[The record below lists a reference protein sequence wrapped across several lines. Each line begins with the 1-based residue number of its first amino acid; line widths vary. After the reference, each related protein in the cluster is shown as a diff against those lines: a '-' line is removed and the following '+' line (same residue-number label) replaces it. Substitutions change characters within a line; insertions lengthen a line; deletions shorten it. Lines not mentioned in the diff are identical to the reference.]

1 MNQPNDETRETG
13 NQKTEQEPEGAE
25 PPPRGVRVMAFV
37 RWSLLA
43 AVALVAVASVT
54 TYCSSETHEQG
65 TARADRYWCPMHHE
79 IRSPDPGQCPICH
92 MDLVPIPP
100 EMQKQGS
107 SAAAGGHEGHGTAS
121 PPATPRDAYWCPMH
135 HEVRSPDPGQ
145 CRICHMDLVPIPPE
159 EREPGAASPPPGPS
173 SLAPVPGVTP
183 VTLALDRR
191 QLGGIETGPAVV
203 RAVGG
208 TLRLPAAVEAPQ
220 TSLAHV
226 HVRTPGFVERV
237 AVRETGV
244 RVGRG
249 QPLAWVYSP
258 EVYQAQIELLA
269 ARRWSGAPDATGAA
283 VPVEE
288 GRMRQVAAAGRTAL
302 ELRGMAP
309 QDIDAVLRAGEPMRA
324 VPVRAPSAGYVVG
337 IQAVL
342 GMYATEEM
350 VLYEIS
356 DQSRVWVVG
365 SVFPADIPR
374 VRAGMSGRFVPA
386 TGDEPVAG
394 VVELIEPE
402 VGATTRTARL
412 RLAVDNPDL
421 RLRPGQY
428 GDILIDLPG
437 REALV
442 VPRDAVVDTGEHQYV
457 FVDRGEG
464 RLEPRPVR
472 AGGLFDEQREV
483 VEGLSPGDVVVT
495 RGAFLVDSESR
506 LAASITHEHGAT

>member
-1 MNQPNDETRETG
+1 MNRSNDETVNDTTETEDRET
-13 NQKTEQEPEGAE
+13 ESAPEGAE
-25 PPPRGVRVMAFV
+25 TPPRGVRVMAFV

-43 AVALVAVASVT
+43 AAALVAVASVS
-54 TYCSSETHEQG
+54 TYCSSESHEQDS
-65 TARADRYWCPMHHE
+65 ARADRYWCPMHHE
-79 IRSPDPGQCPICH
+79 VKSPDPGQCPICH

-107 SAAAGGHEGHGTAS
+107 GAVERGHEGHGA
-121 PPATPRDAYWCPMH
+121 
-135 HEVRSPDPGQ
+135 E
-145 CRICHMDLVPIPPE
+145 
-159 EREPGAASPPPGPS
+159 SPPPGPS

-258 EVYQAQIELLA
+258 ELYQAQLELLA

-302 ELRGMAP
+302 ELRGMAS
-309 QDIDAVLRAGEPMRA
+309 QDIDAVLRTGEPMRA
-324 VPVRAPSAGYVVG
+324 VPVRAPAAGYVVG

-350 VLYEIS
+350 ALYEIS
-356 DQSRVWVVG
+356 DQARVWVVG